1 MNEAPRIDAP
11 VASSN
16 GLRTWLSLALLL
28 LTLGGIGMLQ
38 FQSQY
43 ATTYWLV
50 MVPLFGIVN
59 AIAAWRPLQTQ
70 GLKSGEIVRRMVLH
84 WGGLALSLGVVFL
97 VMDDTGLGS
106 EVAAMIA
113 ASLLAL
119 TCFLAGVHFDWHFMV
134 LGLVLGLTV
143 AGGAMLEQYFWFAL
157 VVAVVA
163 GVVIAVLR
171 RRQSA

>member
-1 MNEAPRIDAP
+1 MNEDPRIDAP
-11 VASSN
+11 ISSSN
-16 GLRTWLSLALLL
+16 GLRTWLTLALLL

-38 FQSQY
+38 FRSQY

-59 AIAAWRPLQTQ
+59 GVAAWNPLRHQ
-70 GLKSGEIVRRMVLH
+70 GLEPGEIVRRMVLH
-84 WGGLALSLGVVFL
+84 WGGLALALGVVFL
-97 VMDDTGLGS
+97 VMEDTGLGS
-106 EVAAMIA
+106 EIAAMIA

-134 LGLVLGLTV
+134 LGLVLGMTV

-163 GVVIAVLR
+163 AVVITVLR